1 MAIDFPN
8 SPTVNDIFTVAEKS
22 WIWDGSAWKVY
33 FNPPVMYVQDTP
45 PSVPK
50 TGDQWYESDT
60 GQHFV
65 YYDST
70 WVETG
75 SAITTNV
82 NANDLS
88 GTTLAANVVNSSLTS
103 VGTLT
108 GLTIGGAGANRS
120 ITINAP
126 SGYYAIQYFAING
139 TNEWHY
145 EVTPSGLS
153 WALVESGVAERI
165 VVTSTGATFSGTVTA
180 TTFSGS
186 GASLT
191 SLTIDGPLSP
201 SVFFGDWNQNNEWS
215 GIRGTHG
222 YLLTGNSAG
231 ATGVYLR
238 SESAAHPVYIGS
250 NNTNTLTV
258 TNTSATV
265 AGTVSPSATNTH
277 DLGTAALRWR
287 NIYTQDLHLS
297 NGIGDYTVVE
307 GEENLYLVNN
317 KTNKSFKFALIEVD
331 SSEVPKL
338 SET

>member
-8 SPTVNDIFTVAEKS
+8 SPTVDDIFTVAEKS

-65 YYDST
+65 YYDSI

-88 GTTLAANVVNSSLTS
+88 GTTLASNVVSSSLTS

-108 GLTIGGAGANRS
+108 SLGVSGNLNISSGDLYVDGSTGRVGISTTSPAASLQIHTNGMLDPTLIINNYGPNASLIINDEFEDSTPFVVDNNGNVGIGTSAPQAKLNVVGNILVAGAV
-120 ITINAP
+120 
-126 SGYYAIQYFAING
+126 
-139 TNEWHY
+139 W
-145 EVTPSGLS
+145 
-153 WALVESGVAERI
+153 
-165 VVTSTGATFSGTVTA
+165 
-180 TTFSGS
+180 
-186 GASLT
+186 
-191 SLTIDGPLSP
+191 
-201 SVFFGDWNQNNEWS
+201 
-215 GIRGTHG
+215 
-222 YLLTGNSAG
+222 
-231 ATGVYLR
+231 
-238 SESAAHPVYIGS
+238 
-250 NNTNTLTV
+250 
-258 TNTSATV
+258 
-265 AGTVSPSATNTH
+265 PSATNTY
-277 DLGTAALRWR
+277 DLGTASLRWR

>member
-103 VGTLT
+103 VGTLVSGSIPATLLTGIVDSARISGSYTGITGVGTLT

-145 EVTPSGLS
+145 EVTPSGQS
-153 WALVESGVAERI
+153 WSLVESGVAERI
-165 VVTSTGATFSGTVTA
+165 AVTSTGATFSGTV
-180 TTFSGS
+180 
-186 GASLT
+186 
-191 SLTIDGPLSP
+191 
-201 SVFFGDWNQNNEWS
+201 
-215 GIRGTHG
+215 
-222 YLLTGNSAG
+222 
-231 ATGVYLR
+231 
-238 SESAAHPVYIGS
+238 
-250 NNTNTLTV
+250 
-258 TNTSATV
+258 
-265 AGTVSPSATNTH
+265 SPSATNTY